1 MQLKVHSLSPRT
13 WGLGGCEKIIGW
25 DKDEGVN
32 MSSQISY
39 LHKSNNKLKLNDAK
53 T

>member
-13 WGLGGCEKIIGW
+13 WRFGECEKFMGW

-32 MSSQISY
+32 VSS
-39 LHKSNNKLKLNDAK
+39 
-53 T
+53 